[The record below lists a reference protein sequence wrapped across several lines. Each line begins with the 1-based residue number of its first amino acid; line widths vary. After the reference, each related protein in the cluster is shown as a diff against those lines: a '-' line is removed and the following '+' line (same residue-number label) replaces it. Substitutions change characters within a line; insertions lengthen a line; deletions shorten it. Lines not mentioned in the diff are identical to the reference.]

1 MASGELQVEQV
12 LHTVA
17 ERDVRF
23 IHLWFTDILGQLKS
37 FSINADRLADAFTEG
52 VEFDGSSVTGFNAV
66 EESDL
71 VAMPQASTLA
81 VLPWRPDEHAAARL
95 ICDIQTPSGTPYEG
109 DARHVLRRAIQRA
122 ERMGFD
128 GVSLAAE
135 LEYYLFADQNG
146 TRTLDSGGYFDLTT
160 MDAGNDVRR
169 DTVLALDQ
177 LGVDVAASHHEV
189 GPSQHEIA
197 IQSSDLLSAA
207 DDIVTTRITVK
218 EYALAAGWHATFMP
232 RPLASE
238 NGSGLHL
245 DQVLLRGGENAF
257 ASQND
262 PGKLSPIGRAFVAG
276 QLRHASEISFLLA
289 QWVNSYKRLVP
300 GYEAPVWV
308 AWSQRNR
315 SAMIRV
321 SGLERPAGGG
331 PRVETRS
338 ADPACNPYLAL
349 AALLHAGLEGI
360 EHGYELPEPMERN
373 LYHASGEERR
383 RLGIEQLPENLNDA
397 LAEAEDS
404 ELLLNILGEH
414 MLNRLLEVKRQE
426 WAEYR
431 VQVHEWELGK
441 YLPVL

>member
-1 MASGELQVEQV
+1 MGSDPQQVEAV
-12 LHTVA
+12 LRTVA

-37 FSINADRLADAFTEG
+37 FAINADRLETAFADG
-52 VEFDGSSVTGFNAV
+52 IEFDGSSVTGFNAV
-66 EESDL
+66 EESDM
-71 VAMPQASTLA
+71 VARPQASTLA
-81 VLPWRPDEHAAARL
+81 VLPWRPDQQAAARL
-95 ICDIQTPSGTPYEG
+95 ICDISTPSGLPYEG
-109 DARHVLRRAIQRA
+109 DSRHVLRRAIQRA
-122 ERMGFD
+122 ERLGFD
-128 GVSLAAE
+128 GVKLAAE
-135 LEYYLFADQNG
+135 LEYYLFAEAGG
-146 TRTLDSGGYFDLTT
+146 TKTLDSGGYFDLTT

-169 DTVLALDQ
+169 ATVLALDQ
-177 LGVDVAASHHEV
+177 IGVEVSASHHES

-197 IQSSDLLSAA
+197 IVSGDLLSAA
-207 DDIVTTRITVK
+207 DDIITTRITVK

-232 RPLASE
+232 RPLAGE

-245 DQVLLRGGENAF
+245 DQILVKDGKNAF
-257 ASQND
+257 AHDTD
-262 PGKLSPIGRAFVAG
+262 PKRLSDVGRQFIAG
-276 QLRHASEISFLLA
+276 QLRHASELSILLA

-321 SGLERPAGGG
+321 GGLDRAESGG

-349 AALLHAGLEGI
+349 AALLHAGLNGI

-373 LYHASGEERR
+373 LYHVGGEERR
-383 RLGIEQLPENLNDA
+383 RLGIEQLPENLSDA
-397 LAEAEDS
+397 LAKAENS
-404 ELLLNILGEH
+404 ELMLNILGEH
-414 MLNRLLEVKRQE
+414 MLNRFLELKRNE
-426 WAEYR
+426 WEEYR
-431 VQVHEWELGK
+431 VQVHAWELGR

>member
-1 MASGELQVEQV
+1 MSPGAMQVEQV

-37 FSINADRLADAFTEG
+37 FAINSDRLAEAFSEG

-81 VLPWRPDEHAAARL
+81 VLPWRPNQASAARL

-122 ERMGFD
+122 ERLGFD
-128 GVSLAAE
+128 GVKLAAE
-135 LEYYLFADQNG
+135 MEYYLFADQNG
-146 TRTLDSGGYFDLTT
+146 TRTLDSGGYFDLTS

-169 DTVLALDQ
+169 ETVLALDQ
-177 LGVDVAASHHEV
+177 LGVEVAASHHEV

-197 IQSSDLLSAA
+197 IASGDLLSAA
-207 DDIVTTRITVK
+207 DDIITTRITVK

-232 RPLASE
+232 RPLAGE

-245 DQVLLRGGENAF
+245 DQILLQNGRNAF
-257 ASQND
+257 AAEGD
-262 PGKLSPIGRAFVAG
+262 PRRLSEVGRAFIAG
-276 QLRHASEISFLLA
+276 QLRHAREISILLA

-315 SAMIRV
+315 SAMNRV
-321 SGLERPAGGG
+321 SGLERVESGG

-383 RLGIEQLPENLNDA
+383 RLGIEQLPESLNDA
-397 LAEAEDS
+397 MAAAEDS
-404 ELLLNILGEH
+404 ELLLNIMGEH
-414 MLNRLLEVKRQE
+414 MLNRLLELKRQE
-426 WAEYR
+426 WEEYR
-431 VQVHEWELGK
+431 VQVHRWELDA
-441 YLPVL
+441 YLPIL

>member
-1 MASGELQVEQV
+1 MGTDAQQVEAV
-12 LHTVA
+12 LQTVK

-37 FSINADRLADAFTEG
+37 FAINADRLETAFAEG
-52 VEFDGSSVTGFNAV
+52 IEFDGSSVTGFNAV
-66 EESDL
+66 EESDM
-71 VAMPQASTLA
+71 VAHPQADTLA
-81 VLPWRPDEHAAARL
+81 VLPWRPNEQAAARL
-95 ICDIQTPSGTPYEG
+95 ICDITTPSGQPYEG
-109 DARHVLRRAIQRA
+109 DSRHVLRKAIARA
-122 ERMGFD
+122 ERLGFD
-128 GVSLAAE
+128 GLKLAAE
-135 LEYYLFADQNG
+135 LEYYLFAEAGG
-146 TRTLDSGGYFDLTT
+146 TTTLDSGGYFDLTT

-169 DTVLALDQ
+169 ATVLALDQ
-177 LGVDVAASHHEV
+177 LGVEVAASHHES

-197 IQSSDLLSAA
+197 IVSSDLLSAA
-207 DDIVTTRITVK
+207 DDIITTRITVK

-232 RPLASE
+232 RPLVGE

-245 DQVLLRGGENAF
+245 DQILLKGGVNAF
-257 ASQND
+257 SDATD
-262 PGKLSPIGRAFVAG
+262 PRRLSETGRQFIAG
-276 QLRHASEISFLLA
+276 QLRHASELSILLA

-321 SGLERPAGGG
+321 SGLERSESGG

-349 AALLHAGLEGI
+349 AALLHAGLNGI

-373 LYHASGEERR
+373 LYHAGGEERR

-397 LAEAEDS
+397 LTLAENS
-404 ELLLNILGEH
+404 ELMLNILGEH
-414 MLNRLLEVKRQE
+414 MLNRFLELKRNE
-426 WAEYR
+426 WEQYR
-431 VQVHEWELGK
+431 VQVHRWELDR
-441 YLPVL
+441 YLPIL

>member
-1 MASGELQVEQV
+1 MAADSEQVEAV
-12 LHTVA
+12 LRTVA

-37 FSINADRLADAFTEG
+37 FAINADRLETAFAEG
-52 VEFDGSSVTGFNAV
+52 IEFDGSSVTGFNAV
-66 EESDL
+66 EESDM
-71 VAMPQASTLA
+71 VAYPQASTLA
-81 VLPWRPDEHAAARL
+81 VLPWRPDQQAAARL
-95 ICDIQTPSGTPYEG
+95 ICDIKTPTGLPYEG
-109 DARHVLRRAIQRA
+109 DSRHVLRRAIQRA
-122 ERMGFD
+122 ERLGFD
-128 GVSLAAE
+128 GVKLSAE
-135 LEYYLFADQNG
+135 LEYYLFGDPQS

-169 DTVLALDQ
+169 ATVLALDQ
-177 LGVDVAASHHEV
+177 IGVEVSASHHES

-197 IQSSDLLSAA
+197 IVSGDLLSAA
-207 DDIVTTRITVK
+207 DDIITTRITVK

-232 RPLASE
+232 RPLAGE

-245 DQVLLRGGENAF
+245 DQILLKDGANAF
-257 ASQND
+257 AQSGD
-262 PGKLSPIGRAFVAG
+262 PKRLSDVGRQFIAG
-276 QLRHASEISFLLA
+276 QLRHATELSVLLA

-321 SGLERPAGGG
+321 GGLDRAESGG

-349 AALLHAGLEGI
+349 AALLHAGLNGI

-373 LYHASGEERR
+373 LYHVGGEERR
-383 RLGIEQLPENLNDA
+383 RLGIEQLPENLSDA
-397 LAEAEDS
+397 LIQAENS
-404 ELLLNILGEH
+404 ELMLNILGEH
-414 MLNRLLEVKRQE
+414 MLNRFLELKRNE
-426 WAEYR
+426 WEQYR
-431 VQVHEWELGK
+431 VQVHQWELER

>member
-1 MASGELQVEQV
+1 MATDAQQVEAV
-12 LHTVA
+12 LKTVA

-37 FSINADRLADAFTEG
+37 FSIHADRLEEALTDG
-52 VEFDGSSVTGFNAV
+52 IEFDGSSVTGFNAV

-71 VAMPQASTLA
+71 VAHPQASTLQ
-81 VLPWRPDEHAAARL
+81 VLPWRPDEQAAARL
-95 ICDIQTPSGTPYEG
+95 ICDITTTSGQPYEG
-109 DARHVLRRAIQRA
+109 DSRHALRRAIQRA

-128 GVSLAAE
+128 GVQLAAE
-135 LEYYLFADQNG
+135 LEYYLFENVTG
-146 TRTLDSGGYFDLTT
+146 TKTLDSGGYFDVTS

-169 DTVLALDQ
+169 ATVLALDR
-177 LGVDVAASHHEV
+177 LGVNVAASHHEV

-197 IQSSDLLSAA
+197 IASSDLLGAA

-232 RPLASE
+232 RPLAEE

-245 DQVLLRGGENAF
+245 DQILVKDGKNAF
-257 ASQND
+257 ADAAD
-262 PGKLSPIGRAFVAG
+262 PTKLSPTGRAFVAG
-276 QLRHASEISFLLA
+276 QLRHARELTVLLA

-321 SGLERPAGGG
+321 AGQGRAGGGG
-331 PRVETRS
+331 PRIETRC
-338 ADPACNPYLAL
+338 ADAACNPYLAL

-373 LYHASGEERR
+373 LYHVGGEERR
-383 RLGIEQLPENLNDA
+383 RLGIEQLPASLSDA
-397 LAEAEDS
+397 LDLAEDS
-404 ELLLNILGEH
+404 ELMLNILGEH
-414 MLNRLLEVKRQE
+414 MLNRLLELKRNE
-426 WAEYR
+426 WEEYR
-431 VQVHEWELGK
+431 VQVHAWELARF
-441 YLPVL
+441 LPIL

>member
-1 MASGELQVEQV
+1 MATDGQQIESV
-12 LHTVA
+12 LSTVA

-37 FSINADRLADAFTEG
+37 FAIHADRLEDALTHG
-52 VEFDGSSVTGFNAV
+52 IEFDGSSVTGFNAV

-71 VAMPQASTLA
+71 VAFPQADTLA
-81 VLPWRPDEHAAARL
+81 VLPWRPNEQAAARL
-95 ICDIQTPSGTPYEG
+95 ICDIRTPDGRPYEG
-109 DARHVLRRAIQRA
+109 DARHVLRRAIERA

-128 GVSLAAE
+128 GVRLAAE
-135 LEYYLFADQNG
+135 VEYYLFAEAGG
-146 TRTLDSGGYFDLTT
+146 TRTLDQGGYFDLTT

-169 DTVLALDQ
+169 ATVLALDQ
-177 LGVDVAASHHEV
+177 LGVEVAASHHEV

-197 IQSSDLLSAA
+197 IVSEDLLRAA
-207 DDIVTTRITVK
+207 DDLITTRITVK

-232 RPLASE
+232 RPLAGE

-245 DQVLLRGGENAF
+245 DQILLKDGANAF
-257 ASQND
+257 AGGSD
-262 PGKLSPIGRAFVAG
+262 AAGLSTVGRQFVAG
-276 QLRHASEISFLLA
+276 QLRHAQEISVLMA

-300 GYEAPVWV
+300 GIEAPVWV
-308 AWSQRNR
+308 AWSRRNR

-321 SGLERPAGGG
+321 SGGDRPGGSG

-338 ADPACNPYLAL
+338 TDPACNPYLAL

-383 RLGIEQLPENLNDA
+383 RMGIEQLPENLNDA
-397 LAEAEDS
+397 MDRAENS
-404 ELLLNILGEH
+404 ELMLNILGEH
-414 MLNRLLEVKRQE
+414 MLNRFLELKRQE
-426 WAEYR
+426 WQDYR
-431 VQVHEWELGK
+431 VQVHRWELDR
-441 YLPVL
+441 YLSIL